1 MKDLQPSTINELLTE
16 EEKDNLG
23 HKKANVLSHLK

>member
-1 MKDLQPSTINELLTE
+1 MKDLQPSTINELLTK

-23 HKKANVLSHLK
+23 HQKANVLSH